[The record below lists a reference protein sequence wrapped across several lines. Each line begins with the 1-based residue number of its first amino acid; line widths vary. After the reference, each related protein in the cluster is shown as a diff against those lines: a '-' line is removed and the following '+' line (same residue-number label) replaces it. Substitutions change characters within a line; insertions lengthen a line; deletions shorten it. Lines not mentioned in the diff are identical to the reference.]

1 MKKQRKKKKG
11 HLVSIKKIK
20 WFTQSLLLATLLLG
34 GVHAA
39 LSIIIQL
46 TRH

>member
-1 MKKQRKKKKG
+1 MTGKKGKKG

-20 WFTQSLLLATLLLG
+20 WFTPSLLLAALLLG

-46 TRH
+46 TQH